1 MSSQATAA
9 VAEHGAVIGGKF
21 LTFFLD
27 QEEYG
32 IEILKVREIIGL
44 LPVTHVPQSPYY
56 VRGVINLRGQVIP
69 VADLRVKFDMPE
81 VKPTDETCIIV
92 VHTAGNQLGLI
103 VDKVSE
109 VRNILSEEVVDTPS
123 LGHEVNT
130 EYVMGLGKTE
140 ERVILLLDISRIFPA
155 SDLESLAD

>member
-1 MSSQATAA
+1 MSKNAKTAPDATATD
-9 VAEHGAVIGGKF
+9 IGGKY

-32 IEILKVREIIGL
+32 IEILRVREIIRL

-69 VADLRVKFDMPE
+69 VADLRMKFDMPQVE
-81 VKPTDETCIIV
+81 ATDETCIIV
-92 VHTAGNQLGLI
+92 VQTGGTQLGVI

-109 VRNILSEEVVDTPS
+109 VRNILAEDVVDTPS
-123 LGHEVNT
+123 LGTEVNT
-130 EYVMGLGKTE
+130 EYVMGVGKTE
-140 ERVILLLDISRIFPA
+140 ERVILLLDIARVFPA
-155 SDLESLAD
+155 IDVPSAA